1 MKLWT
6 LYYLH
11 PAVHMLYA
19 LHSVNSGDTFTP
31 KLSCDIVGTWEY
43 AGCTHLYFF
52 FFFYFEAVWK
62 GCRGRTTLPYLSLT
76 WLYDLVIMSSE
87 SAHFWRKPQELMCSI
102 WHLLLSY
109 IQLKWLI
116 SCVLVLTFSFCLFCF
131 YFFYNWFLWF
141 WICSLYLCLLL
152 SMLLLTYQCS
162 SALI

>member
-1 MKLWT
+1 MNSLLFTPRCPYVVCTSFSQLRWYIYTKAKLWYSRDLGICR
-6 LYYLH
+6 LYPFVL
-11 PAVHMLYA
+11 L
-19 LHSVNSGDTFTP
+19 
-31 KLSCDIVGTWEY
+31 
-43 AGCTHLYFF
+43 FF
-52 FFFYFEAVWK
+52 FNFEAVWK